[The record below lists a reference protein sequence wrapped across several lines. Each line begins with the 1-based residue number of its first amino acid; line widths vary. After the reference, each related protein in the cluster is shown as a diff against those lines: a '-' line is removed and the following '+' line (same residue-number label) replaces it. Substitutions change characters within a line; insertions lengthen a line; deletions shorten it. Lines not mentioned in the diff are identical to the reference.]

1 MKWFFIFSWICFVYI
16 FFTVNTF
23 PHFFNLYKSQIH
35 KIIKQFSNDKNLQKS
50 KDFSPANSPK
60 KTTNT
65 TPAPLE
71 KKIEQYAPTEKKN
84 EPLFHAFQLGIW
96 FWIMI
101 NSYLVGKEALDR
113 FKLNDV
119 KNHFV
124 ISIALGLGF
133 YSYSLLA
140 LGLTGM
146 LLKNVLFFILII
158 SSLMFF
164 KNLRTLKIELK
175 SIFAKFPRKGAQL
188 YLFLP
193 IAGIILAM
201 LLRSFI
207 PDQFYDSLQYHMALP
222 QSYINHHKIF
232 KIPYNCHFG
241 MPQNTEMLFTLGLLL
256 GGDDTIP
263 LLFQLACG
271 ILILITLINESN
283 QGSFLAALLWLTT
296 PLVIENLRFTKTD
309 LFLSL
314 YITLA
319 FFLIINWKIQDIN
332 YKNLILSGIFA
343 GFALGTKYTGIFF
356 LGFLSIIL
364 YLKMKGL
371 EISKKIKLL
380 IIFFSVSLIP
390 FLPWL
395 MKNVLFLKNPFYPF
409 FQNIFGYQMMRPENW
424 TVFVNE
430 NHQFY
435 NSFLNL
441 TSIPKFLWRNTFFGF
456 EYPSM
461 NFIGPLWFAFLPL
474 LIFFSYKISKLKP
487 FLIFILFTVII
498 GSTQTTLARYFF
510 LPILALLSFV
520 LIHTLFSIE
529 NIFLKKTLT
538 TLLLFGILIQSIGCL
553 PFLEQVS
560 FGRRAFFGLNKEK
573 KSQLY
578 PEGYFASVE
587 WVNSNLSQE
596 KKLLFIGETKSHLFK
611 VPCIAPSAHN
621 EHLISILLQNTE
633 TGDELYKKLNDL
645 RITHILFN
653 SNEFLRLKNYPMFYL
668 NSEQVNSLINFW
680 EKHLS
685 LKYQNNS
692 TSIYEL
698 VEYKDGLSTAPEE
711 IKKILLKLN
720 TFNLADAHSKINGI

>member
-16 FFTVNTF
+16 FFAVNTF
-23 PHFFNLYKSQIH
+23 PHFFNLYENQIH
-35 KIIKQFSNDKNLQKS
+35 KIIKQFSNDKNLQKP
-50 KDFSPANSPK
+50 KEFSPTHNLEK
-60 KTTNT
+60 ITNT
-65 TPAPLE
+65 TPTPLE
-71 KKIEQYAPTEKKN
+71 KKIEQIASTEQKN
-84 EPLFHAFQLGIW
+84 EPLYHIFQLGIW

-101 NSYLVGKEALDR
+101 NSYLVGKGILNGLKLD
-113 FKLNDV
+113 DV
-119 KNHFV
+119 KNCF
-124 ISIALGLGF
+124 ISSIALGLGF
-133 YSYSLLA
+133 FSYLLLA
-140 LGLTGM
+140 LGLSGL
-146 LLKNVLFFILII
+146 LLKNIVFFILILTFLI
-158 SSLMFF
+158 FF
-164 KNLRTLKIELK
+164 KNFQHFNADFK
-175 SIFAKFPRKGAQL
+175 SAFEKFPRKRFQL
-188 YLFLP
+188 YLILP
-193 IAGIILAM
+193 LVGIILLL

-207 PDQFYDSLQYHMALP
+207 PDQFYDSLQYHLALP
-222 QSYINHHKIF
+222 QTYVNSHKIF
-232 KIPYNCHFG
+232 KVPYNCNFG

-263 LLFQLACG
+263 LLFQLTCG
-271 ILILITLINESN
+271 ILILSTLINKSDH
-283 QGSFLAALLWLTT
+283 GKSLVALLWLTT
-296 PLVIENLRFTKTD
+296 PLVIENLRFSKSD

-319 FFLIINWKIQDIN
+319 FFLIVNLKNQN
-332 YKNLILSGIFA
+332 EYYKNLILSGIFA
-343 GFALGTKYTGIFF
+343 GLALGTKYTGIFF

-364 YLKMKGL
+364 YLKINEL
-371 EISKKIKLL
+371 ENLKKLKSL
-380 IIFFSVSLIP
+380 IIFLSTSLIL

-395 MKNVLFLKNPFYPF
+395 IKNIVFFKNPLYPF
-409 FQNIFGYQMMRPENW
+409 FSNILGYQMMRPENW
-424 TVFVNE
+424 IAFVNE

-435 NSFLNL
+435 NSSWNL
-441 TSIPKFLWRNTFFGF
+441 SSIPKFLWRNTFFGF

-461 NFIGPLWFAFLPL
+461 NFIGPLWFAFLPV
-474 LIFFSYKISKLKP
+474 LIFFSYKINKLKP
-487 FLIFILFTVII
+487 FLLFILITVIV
-498 GSTQTTLARYFF
+498 GSTQTTLARYFI

-520 LIHTLFSIE
+520 LIHTIFAIE

-560 FGRRAFFGLNKEK
+560 FGRKAFFGLNKKK

-578 PEGYFASVE
+578 PEGYFASVG

-596 KKLLFIGETKSHLFK
+596 KKLLFIGETKTHLFK

-621 EHLISILLQNTE
+621 EHLISILLQNAK
-633 TGDELYKKLNDL
+633 TGDELYKKLNSL

-668 NSEQVNSLINFW
+668 NSEQVNNLINFW

-698 VEYKDGLSTAPEE
+698 VEHNNGLSMAPKE
-711 IKKILLKLN
+711 IKKTLLKLN
-720 TFNLADAHSKINGI
+720 VP